1 MTDTLGKLQ
10 DVGEGFHALADDV
23 LRHLYP
29 RCRALQPFGRN
40 AEGKPIVGTP
50 DSYVGPSPKDCTIAV
65 EYTTYAIKGLKA
77 KLLGD
82 YQSVVKKCRHAT
94 EIILCTNRPKT
105 AGIADDVEAAA
116 AKAKKTLTLVWGEQI
131 AEALD
136 ERQDLRLDHLG
147 IPYRTLTRDSVV
159 GALRGQ
165 ARRALKVHLGAAD
178 VAALSGRLFRRPMEP
193 QFLKL
198 HRRPGLTLIVADAGQ
213 GKTSWAAA
221 TALRFAPVRPVVWF
235 PAKQMAADG
244 LTAAIVRAAY
254 GVDDSTKA
262 HELVTLLQSTG
273 QTLLAFVDAIDEHG
287 EYAAVLEHVRGFLA
301 HSALAPR
308 THVALTCRAEAV
320 EAFDEI
326 DRTILPAPTHS
337 DGGRRLFLDPLRV
350 EESHQLLRRLGASP
364 NDAHELRRGLPSEF
378 FGNPLYLKLARELQR
393 QGELPAE
400 GTRWI
405 DAFAAR
411 YVEDIHRRLAATKG
425 TARPRREAVEEAL
438 SELAYLALN
447 DPQGADPRTA
457 THSLIDPSLGGEG
470 TLLER
475 AVQSGLL
482 QRSGGRVR
490 FCHALFGEYFGARY
504 LLADAKAT
512 PAETVEALARLPGR
526 RSLALFATQRDPSLL
541 VPLAQTHP
549 ALVPA
554 FEVTALP
561 DETKHALM
569 ERAGELLK
577 SEYPSERR
585 AAVRI
590 LGELRTS
597 AAARTAVDWFNGL
610 EQRAKYENLDEA
622 TDLFLR
628 LQLPSAAPVV
638 VHHRELRVAGALPW
652 YEPEFA
658 QRLEKLDP
666 GFRQHLADYAV
677 AALEEAK
684 DGQHTRF
691 TALLGYLRDPRLLEW
706 LRNKATT
713 ATLTSDELRALFH
726 FNTDEAM
733 EILIASREHIHGTLD
748 AIKDEDDEGN
758 VRRSTIWGSLFPNGA
773 DVLRFPHDALVR
785 LAKRELESDDPRR
798 RGFGVELAENLR
810 SPELIDAYAEYVA
823 ERRESGFIVFHGRM
837 IRALVAQRDP
847 GEVVELYGVVKS
859 VSARKEILQAAGE
872 VYSEAVEDLLLDA
885 LDDEDL
891 FGAACLGLMALR
903 SQRAGPKLHA
913 KLESRTRNSRRLTVK
928 ALGRIQYAPALPEL
942 INALQ
947 AAPAD
952 EDTDDLVTAIGLIGG
967 PSAYDALAARYGVA
981 PSLAVL
987 AVLLDAPAPAAR
999 EAVHALLDAHPA
1011 IKDAL
1016 GQAFAH
1022 AEGLHDDRF
1031 YPADETTYPE
1041 LRDDTILSALL
1052 DSARTRLAGPP
1063 PDRDIELWLD
1073 CKAIARFDAPG
1084 ATRFFKDLAERD
1096 PASEPESVRQEIDFA
1111 RRLLAHRGDARW
1123 ARVVVERHLD
1133 AIASRRWVSAS
1144 EFDRLSSYPPA
1155 LVREVLAQRLEADP
1169 QRWLLGYARFALKDD
1184 PLLLDNLNRVS
1195 PYLADAIR
1203 QKLPAV

>member
-1 MTDTLGKLQ
+1 MTDTLAKLQ

-23 LRHLYP
+23 LRYRYP

-40 AEGKPIVGTP
+40 SEGKPIVGTP
-50 DSYVGPSPKDCTIAV
+50 DSYVGSSPKDCTIAV
-65 EYTTYAIKGLKA
+65 EYTTCAIKRLKA

-82 YQSVVKKCRHAT
+82 YESVVEKCRHAT

-131 AEALD
+131 AETLD
-136 ERQDLRLDHLG
+136 ERQDLRLEHLG
-147 IPYRTLTRDSVV
+147 IPYRTLTRDSLV
-159 GALRGQ
+159 GALQGQ
-165 ARRALKVHLGAAD
+165 AQRALNVHLGAAD

-198 HRRPGLTLIVADAGQ
+198 HGRPGLTMIVADAGQ

-254 GVDDSTKA
+254 GIDDPTKA
-262 HELVTLLQSTG
+262 HELVALLQSTG

-287 EYAAVLEHVRGFLA
+287 EYAAVLEHVRGFSA

-326 DRTILPAPTHS
+326 DRAILPALTHR
-337 DGGRRLFLDPLRV
+337 DGGRRLVLDPLRV

-364 NDAHELRRGLPSEF
+364 NDVHELQRALPNEF

-393 QGELPAE
+393 QGELPAD

-411 YVEDIHRRLAATKG
+411 YVEDIHRRLAATAG
-425 TARPRREAVEEAL
+425 AARPRRDAVEEAL
-438 SELAYLALN
+438 SELAYIALN

-457 THSLIDPSLGGEG
+457 THPLIEPSLGGEG
-470 TLLER
+470 TFLER

-482 QRSGGRVR
+482 QRSGGRIR
-490 FCHALFGEYFGARY
+490 FCHALFSEYFGARY
-504 LLADAKAT
+504 VLADSKAT
-512 PAETVEALARLPGR
+512 PAETVGALARLPGR

-541 VPLAQTHP
+541 LPLAHTHP

-554 FEVTALP
+554 FKVTALP
-561 DETKHALM
+561 AEAKHTLV

-577 SEYPSERR
+577 SDYPSERR

-597 AAARTAVDWFNGL
+597 AAVKTAVDWFNGL
-610 EQRAKYENLDEA
+610 GQRAKYENVEEA
-622 TDLFLR
+622 ADLFLR

-638 VHHRELRVAGALPW
+638 IFHRELWRGGSLPW

-658 QRLEKLDP
+658 RRLEKLDP
-666 GFRQHLADYAV
+666 RFRHQLADHAV
-677 AALEEAK
+677 AALEEGK
-684 DGQHTRF
+684 GGQHARF
-691 TALLGYLRDPRLLEW
+691 TTVLGYLRDPRLLER
-706 LRNKATT
+706 LRNKSATT
-713 ATLTSDELRALFH
+713 ALTSDEHRALFH
-726 FNTDEAM
+726 FNTNEAM
-733 EILIASREHIHGTLD
+733 EILVASRERIHAALD
-748 AIKDEDDEGN
+748 AIEDEDDEGN

-773 DVLRFPHDALVR
+773 DVLRFPHDALVH
-785 LAKRELESDDPRR
+785 LAKAELESDDPRR
-798 RGFGVELAENLR
+798 RVFGLQLADRLR
-810 SPELIDAYAEYVA
+810 SPELIDAYAEHIA
-823 ERRESGFIVFHGRM
+823 ERRKLGFIVFHDRM
-837 IRALVAQRDP
+837 IRELVVQMEP
-847 GEVVELYGVVKS
+847 GEVVELYRVVKS

-872 VYSEAVEDLLLDA
+872 IYSEAVEDLLLEA

-913 KLESRTRNSRRLTVK
+913 KLESRTGNYRRLAVK
-928 ALGRIQYAPALPEL
+928 ALGRIRYAPALPEL
-942 INALQ
+942 INELQ
-947 AAPAD
+947 GAPAN

-967 PSAYDALAARYGVA
+967 RSAYDALAARYGVV

-987 AVLLDAPAPAAR
+987 AVLLDAPGANAR
-999 EAVHALLDAHPA
+999 QAVHALLDAHPA

-1016 GQAFAH
+1016 GQAFAL

-1031 YPADETTYPE
+1031 YSIDETTYPE
-1041 LRDDTILSALL
+1041 LRDDTILAALL

-1063 PDRDIELWLD
+1063 PDRDIEFWLD
-1073 CKAIARFDAPG
+1073 CKAIARFDAPD

-1096 PASEPESVRQEIDFA
+1096 PASEPDSVQQEIDFA
-1111 RRLLAHRGDARW
+1111 RRLLAHRGDDRW
-1123 ARVVVERHLD
+1123 ARDLVERHLD
-1133 AIASRRWVSAS
+1133 AIASRRWVSSS
-1144 EFDRLSSYPPA
+1144 EFDRLSAYPPA
-1155 LVREVLAQRLEADP
+1155 LVREALAQRLEADP
-1169 QRWLLGYARFALKDD
+1169 QRWLLGYARFAPKGD
-1184 PLLLDNLNRVS
+1184 PLLLDNLHRVG
-1195 PYLADAIR
+1195 PNLADVIIDR
-1203 QKLPAV
+1203 LPAV